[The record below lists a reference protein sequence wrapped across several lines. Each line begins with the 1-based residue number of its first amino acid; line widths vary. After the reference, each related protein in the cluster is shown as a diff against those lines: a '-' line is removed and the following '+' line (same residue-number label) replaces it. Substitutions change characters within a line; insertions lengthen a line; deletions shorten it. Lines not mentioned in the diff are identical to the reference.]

1 MTKENVV
8 LTSEQREVLKGYKQ
22 EVFEALT
29 DEQIAKDHFKNSVE
43 LAAEATGLEKSFISG
58 FFKDN
63 FNAKVDSVITKAE
76 WYKFFNE

>member
-8 LTSEQREVLKGYKQ
+8 FTSEQRDILKGYKQ
-22 EVFEALT
+22 EVFEALS
-29 DEQIAKDHFKNSVE
+29 DEQTAKENFKNSVE
-43 LAAEATGLEKSFISG
+43 LAAEATGLEKAFISG

-63 FNAKVDSVITKAE
+63 FNSKVDSVITKAE